1 MGYRDPKTALRALTQ
16 IAVSQG
22 GYFTARQAADAG
34 YGSSHLR
41 YHLAA
46 GNFERVGHGL
56 YRIPTLPIA
65 EHDDLLRLHFWSR
78 DRNDRPQAVVS
89 HQTALALH
97 DLAEF
102 IPTRVHLTVPPSFRK
117 RAPKGC
123 TLHRATLDAHD
134 TQGISSLRA
143 TTPLRTLRDLAGDAS
158 MPAEQF
164 QRAVDEAVRRGLIGR
179 AEAKE
184 LRATRRT
191 ATQAPRFTGR
201 TRASVRPEG
210 ATER

>member
-1 MGYRDPKTALRALTQ
+1 MAYRDPKTALRALTQ
-16 IAVSQG
+16 TAVSQG

-56 YRIPTLPIA
+56 YRIPTLQIV
-65 EHDDLLRLHFWSR
+65 EHDDLLRLQFWSR
-78 DRNDRPQAVVS
+78 DRDDRPQAVVS

-102 IPTRVHLTVPPSFRK
+102 IPTRVHLTVRPSFRK
-117 RAPKGC
+117 PAPKGC
-123 TLHRATLDAHD
+123 TLHRARLEKRD
-134 TQGISSLRA
+134 TQEVSSLRV

-158 MPAEQF
+158 MPMEQF
-164 QRAVDEAVRRGLIGR
+164 ERAVDKAASRGLIGR
-179 AEAKE
+179 TETKE
-184 LRATRRT
+184 LRTMRRSVTPPGARRRT
-191 ATQAPRFTGR
+191 A
-201 TRASVRPEG
+201 
-210 ATER
+210 